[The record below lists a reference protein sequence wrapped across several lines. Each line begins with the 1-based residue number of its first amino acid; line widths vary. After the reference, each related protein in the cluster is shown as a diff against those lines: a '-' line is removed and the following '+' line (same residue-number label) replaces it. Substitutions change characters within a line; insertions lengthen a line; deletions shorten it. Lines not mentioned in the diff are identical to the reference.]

1 MKYQAQEDFK
11 QYRES
16 LINEL
21 EGGKVIEHRIVRE
34 ELSNKE
40 LSKFYKYLNL
50 EFKNNN
56 SKNNLDNRLNSF
68 YKINFFMIA
77 KQKAVVIAFIWFC
90 FNHINTVNC
99 YFLICF

>member
-1 MKYQAQEDFK
+1 MIDILDIRQEMIKLMVNKY
-11 QYRES
+11 S
-16 LINEL
+16 
-21 EGGKVIEHRIVRE
+21 GK

-68 YKINFFMIA
+68 YKIIQR
-77 KQKAVVIAFIWFC
+77 KYDDFIKL
-90 FNHINTVNC
+90 NDIITQ
-99 YFLICF
+99 LD

>member
-1 MKYQAQEDFK
+1 MIDILDIRQEMIKLMVNKY
-11 QYRES
+11 S
-16 LINEL
+16 
-21 EGGKVIEHRIVRE
+21 GK

-68 YKINFFMIA
+68 YKII
-77 KQKAVVIAFIWFC
+77 QKKYDDFIKL
-90 FNHINTVNC
+90 NDIITQ
-99 YFLICF
+99 LD

>member
-1 MKYQAQEDFK
+1 MIDILDIRQEMIKLMVNKYA
-11 QYRES
+11 
-16 LINEL
+16 
-21 EGGKVIEHRIVRE
+21 GK

-68 YKINFFMIA
+68 YKII
-77 KQKAVVIAFIWFC
+77 QKKYDDFIKL
-90 FNHINTVNC
+90 NDIITQ
-99 YFLICF
+99 LD